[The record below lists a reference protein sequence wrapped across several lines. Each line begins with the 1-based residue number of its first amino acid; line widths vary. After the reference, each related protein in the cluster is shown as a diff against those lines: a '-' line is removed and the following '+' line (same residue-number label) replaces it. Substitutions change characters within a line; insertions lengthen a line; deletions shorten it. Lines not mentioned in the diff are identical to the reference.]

1 MTLAWATTI
10 HKVQGLTLDEIV
22 VDMKGGHFKP
32 GQAYVAFS
40 RVKTVNGLY
49 ILNFNISAIKASE
62 KVHEE
67 MLRLNNKL
75 LNNLPNLQC
84 QSLSDSH
91 VTIALLNVR
100 SILAKV
106 SDIKIDNNLKF
117 ANILCFCETWLSPS
131 QTSPHLRDDHI
142 VLRCDRSSN
151 NNKGGVMI
159 SAPKDMKPSQIDY
172 ICDFGVEL
180 IITRLL
186 LPNQHY
192 LQIILLY
199 RSPTVSS
206 NIFLHMLKH
215 VMNLRHIAENQIA
228 TVIMGD
234 FNENI
239 MDKCNSDV
247 HHLMN
252 TNGYNQLVQFPTT
265 DRGTLIDHIYYNRP
279 STTLVEVYDTYYS
292 DHDTIYCSL
301 PLY

>member
-1 MTLAWATTI
+1 
-10 HKVQGLTLDEIV
+10 
-22 VDMKGGHFKP
+22 
-32 GQAYVAFS
+32 
-40 RVKTVNGLY
+40 
-49 ILNFNISAIKASE
+49 
-62 KVHEE
+62 

-180 IITRLL
+180 IIARLL

-199 RSPTVSS
+199 RSPTVS
-206 NIFLHMLKH
+206 NIIFLHVLKN
-215 VMNLRHIAENQIA
+215 VMNLHLIAGNQIA
-228 TVIMGD
+228 TIII
-234 FNENI
+234 NENI
-239 MDKCNSDV
+239 MDKRNSDV

-252 TNGYNQLVQFPTT
+252 TSGYKQFVQFPTT
-265 DRGTLIDHIYYNRP
+265 DKGTLIDHIYYNRQ
-279 STTLVEVYDTYYS
+279 STALVEVDDTYYS